1 MIFVTV
7 GTHEQPF
14 NRLVEYMDGR
24 DRYRLATETID
35 LGRFGSDGMFQS
47 VKTLQIS
54 QKEYEIFLTDIIYT
68 DPCNDSGGKAK
79 LTLGDEHVTADESVL
94 DDPGVFH
101 KNYAWKYEKE
111 CRLVVRLSEKWKMEA
126 AKNNLTQIRIVIPG
140 RIMRKVDEKRL
151 VRSPIYR
158 GKCSYGIKSQLAEGV
173 KWDLTRHHS

>member
-126 AKNNLTQIRIVIPG
+126 AKNNLD
-140 RIMRKVDEKRL
+140 RKSV
-151 VRSPIYR
+151 V
-158 GKCSYGIKSQLAEGV
+158 
-173 KWDLTRHHS
+173 